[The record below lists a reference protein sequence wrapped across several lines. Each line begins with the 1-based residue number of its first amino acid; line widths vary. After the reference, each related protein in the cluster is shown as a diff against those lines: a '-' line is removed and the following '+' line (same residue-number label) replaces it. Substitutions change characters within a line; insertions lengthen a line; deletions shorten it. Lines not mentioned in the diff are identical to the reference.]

1 MGSLCDVT
9 CRHTLHVASGH
20 SYCADVLVDT
30 YVTDVNFVEVVEIHV
45 FGNQLESRSV
55 ST

>member
-1 MGSLCDVT
+1 MSLVD
-9 CRHTLHVASGH
+9 TLHVASGH
-20 SYCADVLVDT
+20 NSYCADVLVDT

-55 ST
+55 SM